1 MIDTIMKIL
10 HTADWHLGKKLERY
24 SRLEEQIIVMDEICQ
39 IAENEKVDAVLIA
52 GDIFDTFNP
61 STEALELF
69 YKTVKR
75 LSSNARVPVIA
86 IAGNH
91 DSPDRIEAPDPLA
104 KENGIFLIGYP
115 NTELKEIE
123 LDSGLKVSRTDNG
136 FIEFILPNI
145 EKPLRIITSPYAN
158 EQRLKT
164 AFNIEKTEQEL
175 RDLLKDSWSN
185 ISELYCDD
193 GGINILLSHHFFVKE
208 GEKAIENSD
217 DEKPILY
224 IGGAHEIFTNSIPED
239 INYTALGHLHRF
251 QKVEGG
257 KSPVI
262 YSGSP
267 LAYSFAEA
275 SQEKYVAIV
284 SFDENGKAD
293 INKKLLQKGKKLL
306 RKKFDNIDNAV
317 AWLSGNQNDLIELT
331 IIADEYLSSLD
342 RQRINQAHNGVIS
355 IIPEIKNTRNNNNLV
370 SDIDLQQNMNQLFSQ
385 YFKSKFGQEPNE
397 SVKSLFDEI
406 QSK

>member
-1 MIDTIMKIL
+1 MKIL

-24 SRLEEQIIVMDEICQ
+24 SRLEEQILVMDEICQ
-39 IAENEKVDAVLIA
+39 IAESENVDAVLIA

-75 LSSNARVPVIA
+75 MSRNASVPVIA

-115 NTELKEIE
+115 NTQLKEIE
-123 LDSGLKVSRTDNG
+123 LDSGLRISKSEIG
-136 FIEFILPNI
+136 FVEFELPNSDI
-145 EKPLRIITSPYAN
+145 PLRILSSPYAN
-158 EQRLKT
+158 EQRLRT
-164 AFNIEKTEQEL
+164 AFNIDKSEVEL
-175 RDLLKDSWSN
+175 RILLKDKWKN
-185 ISELYCDD
+185 IASKYCDNN
-193 GGINILLSHHFFVKE
+193 GINILMSHHFFVKE
-208 GEKAIENSD
+208 GEKAVENSD

-224 IGGAHEIFTNSIPED
+224 VGGAHEIFTNSIPEN
-239 INYTALGHLHRF
+239 IHYTALGHLHRF

-257 KSPVI
+257 NAPVL

-284 SFDENGKAD
+284 SFNEKGIAKV
-293 INKKLLQKGKKLL
+293 NKQILKHGKKLI
-306 RKKFDNIDNAV
+306 RRKFDDIDDAV
-317 AWLSGNQNDLIELT
+317 VWLNENQNDLIELT
-331 IIADEYLSSLD
+331 IIADEYLSSVD
-342 RQRINQAHNGVIS
+342 RQRLNQAHNGIIS
-355 IIPEIKNTRNNNNLV
+355 IVPEIKNIGNNNNSE
-370 SDIDLQQNMNQLFSQ
+370 SDIDLQQNMNQLFIQ
-385 YFKSKFGQEPNE
+385 YFKSKFGQEPND
-397 SVKSLFDEI
+397 SIKSLFDEI

>member
-1 MIDTIMKIL
+1 MKIL

-24 SRLEEQIIVMDEICQ
+24 SRLEEQILVMDEICQ
-39 IAENEKVDAVLIA
+39 IAENEQLDAVLIA

-75 LSSNARVPVIA
+75 LSKNAKVPVIA

-115 NTELKEIE
+115 NSKQKELQ
-123 LDSGLKVSRTDNG
+123 LDSGLKVNRSDDG
-136 FIEFILPNI
+136 FIEFMMPNSDL
-145 EKPLRIITSPYAN
+145 PLRIITTPYAN

-164 AFNIEKTEQEL
+164 AFSVENSEQEL
-175 RDLLKDSWSN
+175 RELLKEKWDFLAN
-185 ISELYCDD
+185 KYCDKK
-193 GGINILLSHHFFVKE
+193 GINILLSHHFFVKE

-224 IGGAHEIFTNSIPED
+224 IGGAHELYTNSIPEN
-239 INYTALGHLHRF
+239 IHYTALGHLHRF
-251 QKVEGG
+251 QKVNGG
-257 KSPVI
+257 NAPVV

-275 SQEKYVAIV
+275 SQEKFVSIV
-284 SFDENGKAD
+284 SFNEKGIAKV
-293 INKKLLQKGKKLL
+293 NKHILKQGKKLI
-306 RKKFDNIDNAV
+306 RKKFDDIDDAV
-317 AWLSGNQNDLIELT
+317 TWLNENQNDLIELT
-331 IIADEYLSSLD
+331 IIADEYLSSVD
-342 RQRINQAHNGVIS
+342 RQRLSQSHSGIIS
-355 IIPEIKNTRNNNNLV
+355 IIPEIKNTGSNNNSE

-385 YFKSKFGQEPNE
+385 YFKSKFGQEPND
-397 SVKSLFDEI
+397 SIKSIFDEI